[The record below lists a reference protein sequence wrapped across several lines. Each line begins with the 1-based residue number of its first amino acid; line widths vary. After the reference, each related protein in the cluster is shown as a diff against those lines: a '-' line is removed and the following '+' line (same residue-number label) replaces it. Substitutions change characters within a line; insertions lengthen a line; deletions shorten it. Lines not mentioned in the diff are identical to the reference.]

1 MSPCHGAAR
10 GRVRVNFLTVGQ
22 WTNFQCKYF
31 THLKYSSLP
40 TLNGAHFYYTKF
52 LGFSFYLH
60 TNLNVGQ
67 LLSILSGTRSMQLL
81 CGQCALLF
89 TVCGTVQHFSNTD
102 FSLTI
107 IEILKTY
114 PKLTLTSEVIIFL
127 AHITLKN
134 CNTIDTKIFGGLLLL
149 FPCVLCIRCVI
160 WDGQLQC

>member
-1 MSPCHGAAR
+1 MAGGAGNACQ
-10 GRVRVNFLTVGQ
+10 GLIWECPHAMELLGTQ
-22 WTNFQCKYF
+22 
-31 THLKYSSLP
+31 LKYSSLP

-89 TVCGTVQHFSNTD
+89 TVCGTVQHFSNTN
-102 FSLTI
+102 FSLDN
-107 IEILKTY
+107 IENISKIAIDVRTY
-114 PKLTLTSEVIIFL
+114 FL
-127 AHITLKN
+127 AHITHKN
-134 CNTIDTKIFGGLLLL
+134 CNTIDTKLFGGLLLL

>member
-1 MSPCHGAAR
+1 MSSYKNTFCSEKFPLVSDIRITEYILMTNSYWGLSR
-10 GRVRVNFLTVGQ
+10 
-22 WTNFQCKYF
+22 TNFQCKYF
-31 THLKYSSLP
+31 TQLKYSSLP

-102 FSLTI
+102 FSLDN
-107 IEILKTY
+107 IENI
-114 PKLTLTSEVIIFL
+114 SNIAIVRF
-127 AHITLKN
+127 
-134 CNTIDTKIFGGLLLL
+134 DS
-149 FPCVLCIRCVI
+149 RC
-160 WDGQLQC
+160 

>member
-102 FSLTI
+102 FSLDN
-107 IEILKTY
+107 IENISKIAIDVRTY
-114 PKLTLTSEVIIFL
+114 FL
-127 AHITLKN
+127 AHITHKN
-134 CNTIDTKIFGGLLLL
+134 CNTIDTKLFGGLLQL
-149 FPCVLCIRCVI
+149 FPCVLCIRCVT